1 MFYGQNDPLT
11 MGGGYSM
18 LCYGGLIAIYL
29 KKKYCACISVRLLR
43 R

>member
-18 LCYGGLIAIYL
+18 LCYGGFYL
-29 KKKYCACISVRLLR
+29 KKKYCACISVRSFR
-43 R
+43 Q